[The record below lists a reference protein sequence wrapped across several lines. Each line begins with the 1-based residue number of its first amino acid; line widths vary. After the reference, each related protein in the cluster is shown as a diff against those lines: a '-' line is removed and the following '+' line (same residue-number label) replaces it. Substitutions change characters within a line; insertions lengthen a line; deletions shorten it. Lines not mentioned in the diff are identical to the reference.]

1 MEDERI
7 RFSTWKDFGYH
18 TLSEQDA
25 LRKECDTLKK
35 KIEDAVSE
43 HNELKIQFTEFK
55 TKVWTIFIVVGTFI
69 LGLIGIFQFAL
80 N

>member
-7 RFSTWKDFGYH
+7 RFSTWKDFGYY

-35 KIEDAVSE
+35 KIEDAVFE
-43 HNELKIQFTEFK
+43 HNELKNQFTEFK